1 MTTIYILKLMDDC
14 FYVGKTNDIE
24 KRYFEH
30 TSGNG
35 ALWTKKHRPIK
46 IEKTIDNCDPFDED
60 KYVKKYMAMYGID
73 KVRGGTYVKEILD
86 DEQIKILQKEINASM
101 DLCNN
106 CGQAGHFVKDC
117 KVNNK
122 PINKQVSIKTCFTC
136 LKEGH
141 YSEDCNLN
149 KTATFG
155 CQYCPRTFETKQGAI
170 YHETYYCKNKVVLF
184 ECQYC
189 DREFE
194 TQKGA
199 TYHENFYCKN
209 KVEIFACQY
218 CDKEFETQK
227 GATFHE
233 NMHCTKKNTKSKGK
247 PNNSFT
253 CGREGHYADDC
264 YATKH
269 VKGYDI

>member
-1 MTTIYILKLMDDC
+1 MATTIYILKLMDDC

-30 TSGNG
+30 TSGKG
-35 ALWTKKHRPIK
+35 SIWTKIHRPIK
-46 IEKTIDNCDPFDED
+46 IIKTIENCSPFEED
-60 KYVKKYMAMYGID
+60 KKVKEYMAMYGID

-86 DEQIKILQKEINASM
+86 DEQIKTLQKEINATM

-106 CGQAGHFVKDC
+106 CGKSGHFVKDC
-117 KVNNK
+117 KSNIKKQSVSTTKYLNLTQNNK
-122 PINKQVSIKTCFTC
+122 LTMF
-136 LKEGH
+136 
-141 YSEDCNLN
+141 D
-149 KTATFG
+149 
-155 CQYCPRTFETKQGAI
+155 CQYCDKTFETKQGAI
-170 YHETYYCKNKVVLF
+170 YHEK
-184 ECQYC
+184 
-189 DREFE
+189 
-194 TQKGA
+194 
-199 TYHENFYCKN
+199 FYCKN
-209 KVEIFACQY
+209 KEVEIEVFVCQYCDKEFETEKGANYHIKFYCKNTVEIFACQY

-247 PNNSFT
+247 ANKCFT